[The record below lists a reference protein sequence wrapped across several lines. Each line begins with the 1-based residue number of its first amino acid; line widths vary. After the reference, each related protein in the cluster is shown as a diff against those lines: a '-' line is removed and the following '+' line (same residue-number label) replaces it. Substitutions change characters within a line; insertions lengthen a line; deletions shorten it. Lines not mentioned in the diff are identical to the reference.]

1 MDRLVYTS
9 LSAMRSLMQRQ
20 AVTANN
26 LANANTTGFR
36 GDLASTQAVYLG
48 SGNDAISARA
58 DASAVN
64 TTSDMKGAAD
74 VATGRDLD
82 VAMDGD
88 ALLGVQAQ
96 DGGEGYT
103 RRGDLQ
109 LTDSGLLTTGD
120 GYPVLGDSGPITL
133 PPADKVTIDKTG
145 VIWIVPQGGD
155 PANPVQVGHLKLV
168 SATGSQIAKGED
180 GLFHVAGGGTLPSDP
195 NARVTSGALEG
206 SNVNVTE
213 ALTAM
218 IEAARAWETQVK
230 MLNGAKDMDSATT
243 QLMNISDN

>member
-48 SGNDAISARA
+48 SGGDAISARA

-64 TTSDMKGAAD
+64 TTADMKGAAD
-74 VATGRDLD
+74 IATGRDLD

-96 DGGEGYT
+96 DGGEAYT

-120 GYPVLGDSGPITL
+120 GFPVLGDSGPITL

-168 SATGSQIAKGED
+168 SATGSQIAKGDD
-180 GLFHVAGGGTLPSDP
+180 GLFHVAGGGALPSDP

-243 QLMNISDN
+243 QLMNISDS